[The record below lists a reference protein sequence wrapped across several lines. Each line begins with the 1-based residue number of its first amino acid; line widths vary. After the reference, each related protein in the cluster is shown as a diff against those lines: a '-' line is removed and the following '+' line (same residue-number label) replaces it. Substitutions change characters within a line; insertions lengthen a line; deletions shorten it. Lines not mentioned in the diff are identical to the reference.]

1 MILPQLL
8 LDTDTLSFLMRQPAS
23 LRHKARPYLVE
34 HGQFTFSLITKYEI
48 LRGLKA
54 KQAFKQIDRFQQRCT
69 QSLILPI
76 GDDVIER
83 ASDIYAELKRRG
95 ELIGDS
101 DILIAACALVNGLGV
116 VTNNER
122 HFRRIDG
129 LTVEN
134 WLA

>member
-1 MILPQLL
+1 ML
-8 LDTDTLSFLMRQPAS
+8 LDTDTLSIFMRRPAS
-23 LRHKARPYLVE
+23 LRAKARPYLAE

-54 KQAFKQIDRFQQRCT
+54 KKAQRQLERFEERCLR
-69 QSLILPI
+69 SIILPI

-83 ASDIYAELKRRG
+83 ASDIYADLKRRG
-95 ELIGDS
+95 ELIGDA
-101 DILIAACALVNGLGV
+101 DILIAACALVNGMGV

-122 HFRRIDG
+122 HFKRIDG

-134 WLA
+134 WLT